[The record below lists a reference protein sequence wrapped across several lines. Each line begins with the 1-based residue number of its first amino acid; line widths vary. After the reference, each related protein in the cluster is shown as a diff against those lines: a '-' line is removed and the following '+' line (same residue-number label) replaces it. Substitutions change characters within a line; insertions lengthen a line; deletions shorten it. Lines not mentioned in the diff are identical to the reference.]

1 MSSSSELMSIVS
13 KSNAAREAKTPGFPR
28 ATVEATTPHTDGE
41 TAGAPASLPT
51 TAGEERI
58 ERMHQLADIFASIFE
73 ASPDNYKRAIA
84 TTRDAA

>member
-1 MSSSSELMSIVS
+1 LLSGSELMSIVS
-13 KSNAAREAKTPGFPR
+13 KSNAARETKASVFPR

-58 ERMHQLADIFASIFE
+58 ERMQQLADIFASIFE
-73 ASPDNYKRAIA
+73 ALPDNDKRAIA